1 MVSPQAANN
10 AEMVERAIL
19 LGMNEGVLTL
29 ECTGNIF
36 TVNPAALRI
45 LGYGREELEGRHF
58 RSVFEPEEINKEFLE
73 LIDAVLSQGSLH
85 PHREIVFHRRDGQ
98 AVDLSVS
105 GSSLTAE
112 VCGPAIQNVVLVFRD
127 ITAFKSL
134 QRARMRAVNHL
145 AHEITTPLSIIQASV
160 ELLMRD
166 ETLPAQTQHKFQRI
180 HRNVHRLLELRS
192 VLEEILDPPAYA
204 PREMTIKTLLEA
216 EMEKAAPEFAFRS
229 VNVSLSVGDAFTDFI
244 DARIFSLVFHTL
256 LKNAVENTP
265 DQGDILISMAPHA
278 EGILL
283 TVQDW
288 GVGIPLGEQE
298 FVFDAFHNIQR
309 TEDYATKTPFQFN
322 AGGKGLELFRLKVLS
337 DTLPFR
343 VSFRSERC
351 HFVPASSDL
360 CPGDI
365 SICPHIADKS
375 ECLASGGSCFEAL
388 FTKSRS
394 A

>member
-1 MVSPQAANN
+1 
-10 AEMVERAIL
+10 MVERAIL

-45 LGYGREELEGRHF
+45 LGYLRDEIEGRHF
-58 RSVFEPEEINKEFLE
+58 RNVFEAGNMNNEFLE
-73 LIDAVLSQGSLH
+73 LIDVILSHGALH

-105 GSSLTAE
+105 GSSLVTN

-160 ELLMRD
+160 ELLMKD
-166 ETLPAQTQHKFQRI
+166 SALPPLTHSKFQRI
-180 HRNVHRLLELRS
+180 QRNVQRLLELRN
-192 VLEEILDPPAYA
+192 VLEEVLDPPRYDPQETAI
-204 PREMTIKTLLEA
+204 RTLLEA

-229 VNVSLSVGDAFTDFI
+229 VNVSLDVGDAFTDTI
-244 DARIFSLVFHTL
+244 DARIFSLVFYTL
-256 LKNAVENTP
+256 FKNAIENTP
-265 DQGDILISMAPHA
+265 DGGDILITMAPRA
-278 EGILL
+278 EGVLL

-288 GVGIPLGEQE
+288 GVGIPLSEQE

-309 TEDYATKTPFQFN
+309 TDDYASKTPFQFN

-337 DTLPFR
+337 ETLPLR

-351 HFVPASSDL
+351 HFIPASSDV

-365 SICPHIADKS
+365 SLCSHISGKS
-375 ECLASGGSCFEAL
+375 DCLASGGSCFEAL
-388 FTKSRS
+388 FTKIRCTS
-394 A
+394 

>member
-45 LGYGREELEGRHF
+45 LGYAREELEGRHF
-58 RSVFEPEEINKEFLE
+58 RSVFEPEKINNAFLE
-73 LIDAVLSQGSLH
+73 LVDAVLSQGSLH

-105 GSSLTAE
+105 GSSLDAD
-112 VCGPAIQNVVLVFRD
+112 VCGPAVQNVVLVFRD

-166 ETLPAQTQHKFQRI
+166 ETLPPQTQRKFERI
-180 HRNVHRLLELRS
+180 HRNVHRLLELRG
-192 VLEEILDPPAYA
+192 VLEEILDPPPYA
-204 PREMTIKTLLEA
+204 PRETMLKTLLEA
-216 EMEKAAPEFAFRS
+216 EMQKAAPEFAFRS
-229 VNVSLSVGDAFTDFI
+229 VNISLKVEDAFTDLI
-244 DARIFSLVFHTL
+244 DARIFALVFHTL

-278 EGILL
+278 EGLL
-283 TVQDW
+283 LSVQDW
-288 GVGIPLGEQE
+288 GVGIPLSEQE

-337 DTLPFR
+337 ETLPFR

-351 HFVPASSDL
+351 HFIPAISDL

-365 SICPHIADKS
+365 SLCPHITGKS

-388 FTKSRS
+388 FTRNRNS
-394 A
+394 